1 MFKPNLSI
9 LCSFEGLLDQFV
21 QVSVINVS
29 LEALP
34 IISDHLCEEYHRFI
48 HRGYHSFREGNHL
61 L

>member
-34 IISDHLCEEYHRFI
+34 IVSDHLGKEYHRFI
-48 HRGYHSFREGNHL
+48 H
-61 L
+61 